1 MQKRTNNG
9 IVHRWV
15 TSILQRIIYVSS
27 RSMWRR
33 GNQMAILRS
42 SFSVSLRFVVMGT
55 SWNILSS
62 LYLQKGN
69 SVLLH
74 VEGFRHYL
82 YIAAPVGFHPE
93 DVKPYTNF
101 LEQRFGTHE
110 RMIHS
115 VNLAQK
121 ENLYGFQGNLKS
133 WYIKITATEPKYIA
147 RLRNSLEKSIANYNY
162 KGLWPSGDD
171 GGIVTFDN
179 IQYVLRFMIDTG
191 VNSLPTY

>member
-1 MQKRTNNG
+1 
-9 IVHRWV
+9 
-15 TSILQRIIYVSS
+15 
-27 RSMWRR
+27 
-33 GNQMAILRS
+33 MAILRS
-42 SFSVSLRFVVMGT
+42 NFSVSLRFVVMDT
-55 SWNILSS
+55 SWNIPSS

-93 DVKPYTNF
+93 DVKPYTTF
-101 LEQRFGTHE
+101 LEQRFGMHE

-121 ENLYGFQGNLKS
+121 ENLYGYQGNLKS
-133 WYIKITATEPKYIA
+133 WYIKITVTEPKYIA
-147 RLRNSLEKSIANYNY
+147 RLRNGLEKSIANYNY

-191 VNSLPTY
+191 VYSLPTY